1 MPVLSKPL
9 LRRYQQV
16 AHKSVYDAERELRQS
31 ASRSFKSRESYD
43 VFLSHRFLDAREVL
57 ALKLILEGFGFTVF
71 VDWVESPQLDRAQV
85 TKETAAYLRDA
96 MSRSASLLYAAS
108 ENASGS
114 KWMPWELGYS
124 DGLHGRIAIVPV
136 RDQET
141 SSEGFTGQEYLGLY
155 PYVTVTKSDSGRE
168 VIWVN
173 EGSAAYVSLRDWL
186 NGVKPYRRP

>member
-1 MPVLSKPL
+1 VPLLSKPL
-9 LRRYQQV
+9 LRRFPQV

-31 ASRSFKSRESYD
+31 ASRSFKSHERYD
-43 VFLSHRFLDAREVL
+43 VFLSHRFLDAKEVL
-57 ALKLILEGFGFTVF
+57 ALKLIIESFGFTVF

-85 TKETAAYLRDA
+85 SKETAAYLRDA
-96 MSRSASLLYAAS
+96 MGRSLSLLYAAS

-136 RDQET
+136 KDQDT
-141 SSEGFTGQEYLGLY
+141 SSESFTGQEYLGLY
-155 PYVTVTKSDSGRE
+155 PYISVTKDRSGKE

-173 EGSAAYVSLRDWL
+173 EGSLAYVSLKDWL
-186 NGVKPYRRP
+186 NGMKPYRRP

>member
-43 VFLSHRFLDAREVL
+43 IFLSHRFLDAREVL
-57 ALKLILEGFGFTVF
+57 ALKLILEGFGFKVF

-96 MSRSASLLYAAS
+96 MTRSASLLYAAS
-108 ENASGS
+108 ENTSGS

-141 SSEGFTGQEYLGLY
+141 LSEGFTGQEYLGLY